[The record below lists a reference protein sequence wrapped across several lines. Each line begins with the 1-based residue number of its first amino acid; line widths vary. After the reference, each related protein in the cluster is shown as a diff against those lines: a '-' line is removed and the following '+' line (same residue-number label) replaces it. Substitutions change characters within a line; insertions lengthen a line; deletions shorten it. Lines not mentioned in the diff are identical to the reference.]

1 MQNRRQVLIGSAAI
15 VSLAASLRPKPAFA
29 ILPEQPPEPP
39 VNPGKRE
46 TILFNDDWRFAF
58 GHANDEAKDF
68 GFGKN
73 QRTYAKQGPD
83 SGMASQQNFDDSGWR
98 KLDVPHDW
106 AVELPFVNNPNYKPD
121 PTKGEFEFENWDG
134 ASDHGYKPIGR
145 NYPETS
151 IGWYRNKFTLKDGD
165 REKRISLEFDGV
177 FRNSMLM
184 VNGYI
189 VNHHQSGYTPFSVDI
204 TDFLNTDDKPN
215 IVCVRVDA
223 TLGEGWFYEGA
234 GIYRHVRIVKTAP
247 VFIPQFGVCIRTK
260 NDGSVTVFT
269 KVTNKSGDVIEIE
282 IGNYI
287 SIFSEGASSKH
298 SIQSGETI
306 EIKQEFKASYFVPW
320 SLENSALYRMDTMI
334 KANNGEVIDGISTNF
349 GFREIRFDAE
359 NGFFLNGKHVKL
371 KGTCNHQDHAGV
383 GSAISDALNIWRIKK
398 LKEMG
403 CNAYRAS
410 HNPPTPAVLEACDRL
425 GMLVIDETRM
435 MTSSKEG
442 LEQLETLI
450 LRDRNHP
457 SVILWSIGNEEP
469 QQGTPRGAN
478 VARSMKRLCNRL
490 DPTRLVTAALDSGFG
505 AGITSVIDVIGF
517 NYRDGK
523 IDDFHKQ
530 YPNIPIIGSETG
542 STVSTR
548 GEYIKD
554 TSKHIVPAYDTD
566 APWWASTA
574 EGYWPHFAEK
584 SYIAGGFIWTG
595 FDYRGEPTP
604 YNKWPSISSQF
615 GVLDTCGFPKDNY
628 FYYKSWWQNEPV
640 LHLFPHWN
648 WAGKEGQNIPV
659 WVHSNLDE
667 VELFVNGR
675 SVGKKRV
682 TPNRHLEWSV
692 PYAAGKI
699 EALGRKNGRVIMRT
713 KRETAGPP
721 AKIILTQERQSAY
734 EYGHDDVFIV
744 NAGVYDAKGNL
755 CPMADNLIEFSIEG
769 NGKIIG
775 VGNGNPNSHEA
786 DKASKRK
793 AFNGLCCAI
802 FEVQKEKGI
811 LVHARS
817 EGLMPA
823 RIGS

>member
-1 MQNRRQVLIGSAAI
+1 MNSRRQVLIGGVAAI
-15 VSLAASLRPKPAFA
+15 AIASIATKPAFA
-29 ILPEQPPEPP
+29 MLPEQPPLPP
-39 VNPGKRE
+39 VNPGQRE

-58 GHANDEAKDF
+58 GHANDEVKDF

-98 KLDVPHDW
+98 KLNVPHDW
-106 AVELPFVNNPNYKPD
+106 AVELPFANNPNYKPD
-121 PTKGEFEFENWDG
+121 PSKGEFEFENWDG

-151 IGWYRNKFTLKDGD
+151 IGWYRNKFSLKDGD
-165 REKRISLEFDGV
+165 REKRINLEFDGV

-184 VNGYI
+184 INGYI
-189 VNHHQSGYTPFSVDI
+189 VNHHQSGYTPFAVDI
-204 TDFLNTDDKPN
+204 TDFLNTDEKPN
-215 IVCVRVDA
+215 IVCLRVDA

-234 GIYRHVRIVKTAP
+234 GIYRNVRIVKTAP

-260 NDGSVTVFT
+260 NDGSVTVLT
-269 KVTNKSGDVIEIE
+269 KVANKSNEEVEFELINREG
-282 IGNYI
+282 I
-287 SIFSEGASSKH
+287 STNGASSNHKVGA
-298 SIQSGETI
+298 GEII
-306 EIKQEFKASYFVPW
+306 EIKQEFKRDRVALW
-320 SLENSALYRMDTMI
+320 SIENPYLYLLYTII
-334 KANNGEVIDGISTNF
+334 KANNGDIIDGVSTSF
-349 GFREIRFDAE
+349 GFREVRFDAE
-359 NGFFLNGKHVKL
+359 NGFFLNGKPVKL

-383 GSAISDALNIWRIKK
+383 GSAIPDALNIWRIKK

-410 HNPPTPAVLEACDRL
+410 HNPPTEAVLDACDRL

-450 LRDRNHP
+450 HRDRNHP

-469 QQGTPRGAN
+469 QQGTQRGAN
-478 VARSMKRLCNRL
+478 VARTMKRLCNRL

-530 YPNIPIIGSETG
+530 YPHIPIIGSETG

-548 GEYIKD
+548 GEYVRD
-554 TSKHIVPAYDTD
+554 PSKHIVPAYDTD

-574 EGYWPHFAEK
+574 EAYWPHFAEK
-584 SYIAGGFIWTG
+584 SYIAGAFIWTG

-615 GVLDTCGFPKDNY
+615 GVLDTCGFEKDNFY
-628 FYYKSWWQNEPV
+628 YYKSWWQNSHV

-667 VELFVNGR
+667 VELFHNGR
-675 SVGKKRV
+675 SMGKKRV

-692 PYAAGKI
+692 PYAPGKI
-699 EALGRKNGRVIMRT
+699 EAVGRKNGQVVMRT
-713 KRETAGPP
+713 KRETAGAPY
-721 AKIILTQERQSAY
+721 KIMLSQERTTAFDFRQN
-734 EYGHDDVFIV
+734 DVVIV
-744 NAGVYDAKGNL
+744 NAAILDAKGNL
-755 CPMADNLIEFSIEG
+755 CPMAGNLVEFSIAG
-769 NGKIIG
+769 GGKIIG

-786 DKASKRK
+786 DKATKRK

-802 FEVQKEKGI
+802 IEVPRGNSASI
-811 LVHARS
+811 IATS
-817 EGLMPA
+817 IGLISA
-823 RIGS
+823 TLGA